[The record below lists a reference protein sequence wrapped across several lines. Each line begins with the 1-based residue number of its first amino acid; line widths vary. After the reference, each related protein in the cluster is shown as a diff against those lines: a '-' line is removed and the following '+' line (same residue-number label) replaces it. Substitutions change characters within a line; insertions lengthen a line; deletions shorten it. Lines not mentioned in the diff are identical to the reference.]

1 MNIHS
6 NEQPHNGSEQH
17 PVVSEDDQT
26 QLDLNAVHEDDGI
39 PHSYEVDDQSPM
51 LGKDFYVYT
60 REKQT
65 HSSMT
70 AAAEATKEENGRE
83 MIAITTA
90 HDDPNVDAIL
100 GDGGIYE
107 VGAMDQ
113 LLCNVG
119 LAAFNVCDGMAAV
132 VDRGG
137 LLMTEFDNIEPP
149 LNGREQPSTDL

>member
-1 MNIHS
+1 MNIS
-6 NEQPHNGSEQH
+6 PNEHRQNGSEQQ
-17 PVVSEDDQT
+17 PVASEE
-26 QLDLNAVHEDDGI
+26 NK
-39 PHSYEVDDQSPM
+39 P
-51 LGKDFYVYT
+51 KDFYVYT

-90 HDDPNVDAIL
+90 HDDPNADAIL

-119 LAAFNVCDGMAAV
+119 LAAFKVCDGMAAV

-137 LLMTEFDNIEPP
+137 LLITEFDNIEPP
-149 LNGREQPSTDL
+149 LNGREQPMDL